1 MRLTKQH
8 DQLAPKPGYVYR
20 FDSTIP
26 LQRYYFVSKLG
37 HGVQSHAQLVQDR
50 ETGLK
55 VVQKVDRKLCPST
68 LDHHEPAEI
77 SVLRRLISSH
87 NRLANFQPRWI
98 TLLTY
103 EQVVAYQETEKSG
116 THLSYQVSYWKF
128 CNGGTL
134 YGLVNPYIMEQRPW
148 LARSQNG
155 TAPQAPLPYK
165 LPISLV
171 ARAIRH
177 ICETL
182 EVMYQGGNEAVY
194 HCDLHASNIFL
205 HWTKED
211 PLPEFYIG
219 DFGMARTASQ
229 DSKKF
234 VPRNGIPFDSNQ
246 AKETKPPGT
255 AATEGSRR
263 RRRWDFVMNHEC
275 NLTTFFSCMW
285 RIAATRTAADT
296 CIGTCS
302 VRLPVPRPQAP
313 QRRGLVKQ
321 IAQQKNQP
329 TPQRHH
335 RHNKANAAPN
345 PSPKICNGGP
355 SQSCWTF
362 GPNPERGGIAG
373 TCSAKASHARLLLLE
388 LVEEL
393 ETLNEFDQLDAVL
406 HPHLRPPSL
415 ARIIQI
421 AGHLEE
427 EALQWEQHTRAFK
440 EFVKEKKEKA
450 LFQEFETAPFV
461 FRRDGPEA
469 KEILRKALKLPKR
482 NPYGVYR
489 GKLDEPESLEEV
501 WGRENVA
508 GPWRVVEVRG

>member
-1 MRLTKQH
+1 MRFTERH

-26 LQRYYFVSKLG
+26 HQRYYFVSKLG

-68 LDHHEPAEI
+68 LDHDEPAEI
-77 SVLRRLISSH
+77 SILRRLISSH
-87 NRLANFQPRWI
+87 RLANYQPRWI

-103 EQVVAYQETEKSG
+103 EQVVAYQETEKAG

-134 YGLVNPYIMEQRPW
+134 YGLVNPYIMDQKPW
-148 LARSQNG
+148 LVARSQN
-155 TAPQAPLPYK
+155 
-165 LPISLV
+165 V

-205 HWTKED
+205 HWTEKD
-211 PLPEFYIG
+211 PLPEFHIG

-229 DSKKF
+229 SSFLDPVKF
-234 VPRNGIPFDSNQ
+234 CPRTRTGIPFDNQ
-246 AKETKPPGT
+246 AKETKQPGT
-255 AATEGSRR
+255 ATEGSRR

-285 RIAATRTAADT
+285 RIAATSTAADT

-313 QRRGLVKQ
+313 QRRGLAKQ
-321 IAQQKNQP
+321 IAQQKKPN
-329 TPQRHH
+329 RH
-335 RHNKANAAPN
+335 KANAAPN
-345 PSPKICNGGP
+345 PSPKIVCNGHGP
-355 SQSCWTF
+355 SQSQWTF
-362 GPNPERGGIAG
+362 GPNPERCGIAG
-373 TCSAKASHARLLLLE
+373 TCSAKASHVRLLLE
-388 LVEEL
+388 LVENL
-393 ETLNEFDQLDAVL
+393 ENLNELDQLDAVL

-421 AGHLEE
+421 AGHLEK

-450 LFQEFETAPFV
+450 LFQEFKTTPFV

-469 KEILRKALKLPKR
+469 KEISRKALKLPKR
-482 NPYGVYR
+482 NSFGVYH

-508 GPWRVVEVRG
+508 GPWRVAKVRG